1 MRSMLVAGCC
11 MLAAFSL
18 MTPCRAQDDP
28 VSQSTSQASTQPAT
42 QRVTIEPLTRSR
54 ATEILADTDSLG
66 DDVMRQMRS
75 LRNPYEA
82 AAIDDISDVMAHAS
96 EWRWYSRDRGILLAI
111 PVRERLGMLADI
123 NGEQVLADVVRRLIN
138 QRGLGNPPVRVVL
151 IEPEEPTRVVSPAT
165 WQASTVPG
173 LVGAVPAACACP

>member
-18 MTPCRAQDDP
+18 MTPCRAQDEP

-42 QRVTIEPLTRSR
+42 QRATIEPLTRSR

-75 LRNPYEA
+75 LRN
-82 AAIDDISDVMAHAS
+82 
-96 EWRWYSRDRGILLAI
+96 
-111 PVRERLGMLADI
+111 
-123 NGEQVLADVVRRLIN
+123 
-138 QRGLGNPPVRVVL
+138 
-151 IEPEEPTRVVSPAT
+151 
-165 WQASTVPG
+165 
-173 LVGAVPAACACP
+173 